1 MKLIF
6 FLIAFCLI
14 TIRIYFSWAW
24 KDKENR
30 GVSESNMVIKGDHFY
45 EEIKYSGKFQLTDDE
60 TGFKSISP
68 GGYYKFIKNE
78 KSVKA
83 ESNLK
88 GEIDYT
94 ISDGKN
100 YQATDEPGKKLI
112 AEAVK
117 EMIYQ
122 GFDANARMERI
133 YRKGGSHALLSEIDS
148 MRIDP
153 VKIMYLD
160 RLLTIDSLS
169 PDDPNSIG
177 KILDVS
183 KRIGSDMDKAN
194 LYNKII
200 DKGLI
205 TGVHFDSLL
214 VLISNM
220 GSDMDKENLYKNLIK
235 EKDISEAQWI
245 RLIDK
250 ATQLSSDMD
259 KSNLL
264 LEIAQ
269 KMPRTETVKTS
280 YLKAAKSINDDNDFG
295 KTVRAVE

>member
-24 KDKENR
+24 KDRENR

-68 GGYYKFIKNE
+68 GGYFKFIKNE

-100 YQATDEPGKKLI
+100 YLATDEPGKKLI

-169 PDDPNSIG
+169 PDDLKSIG

-194 LYNKII
+194 LYNKMI
-200 DKGLI
+200 DKGMI
-205 TGVHFDSLL
+205 TGDHFDSLL
-214 VLISNM
+214 DLISNM